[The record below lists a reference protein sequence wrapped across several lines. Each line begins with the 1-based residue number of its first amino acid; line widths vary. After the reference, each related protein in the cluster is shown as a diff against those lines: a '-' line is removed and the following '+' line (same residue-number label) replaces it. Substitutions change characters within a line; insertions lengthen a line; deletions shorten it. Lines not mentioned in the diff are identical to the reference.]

1 MYQKKIARTMLND
14 LEKFIHEN
22 YTGDLPNSLLIAQT
36 FMLKFS
42 DYGNDVDLSAILDAV
57 DYVLINR

>member
-1 MYQKKIARTMLND
+1 MSQKIITRTMLND
-14 LEKFIHEN
+14 LEN

-42 DYGNDVDLSAILDAV
+42 EYGNDVDLSAILDAV